1 MHNFFYIKQS
11 LNNKT
16 SRCSQFFIIKN
27 NHLIYRLIFVQIND
41 TPEKQE
47 KPVGFWI
54 LPSELSTEIVD
65 VLILAA
71 GVISVQPSKES
82 PRCTKSYD

>member
-1 MHNFFYIKQS
+1 MHNFF
-11 LNNKT
+11 
-16 SRCSQFFIIKN
+16 IIQN
-27 NHLIYRLIFVQIND
+27 NHLIYCLIFVQIND

-65 VLILAA
+65 VLILAT

>member
-1 MHNFFYIKQS
+1 MHD
-11 LNNKT
+11 
-16 SRCSQFFIIKN
+16 FFIIQN

-41 TPEKQE
+41 TPEKQG

-54 LPSELSTEIVD
+54 LPLELSTEIVD
-65 VLILAA
+65 VLILAT